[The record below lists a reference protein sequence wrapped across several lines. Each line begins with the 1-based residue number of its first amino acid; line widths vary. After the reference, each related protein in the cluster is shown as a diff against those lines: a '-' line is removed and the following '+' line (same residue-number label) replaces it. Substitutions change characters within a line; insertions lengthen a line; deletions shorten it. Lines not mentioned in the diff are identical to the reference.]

1 MDKFKILDGLIAEA
15 MAAQLGTVV
24 ERTMPV
30 KQDTEDKTKTLQ
42 LPKFALSEKWGDPS
56 SDDRQIIERFFSN
69 IQGNTLQE
77 KISSVQTFIKDCDES
92 CINESK
98 VETIIGNLVFLD
110 SLAGVIEDFNAQTGG
125 FMFEA
130 LLAVLIKGT
139 QVTELAGGNL
149 PIEDLL
155 DSDGETPLSLKFFF
169 KGNKY
174 IKGSIKNLKNGVQRF
189 QKPIT
194 YIVALKER
202 EGKDILGVDFY
213 QFTIGD
219 KEQGIEG
226 DFDVTDVKAGN
237 IYTPKLPDSMMIA
250 RLDFGSREQL
260 RSIANKYVA
269 RLGQR
274 VTDIFDAFADLT
286 NNLNIYLTDF
296 ENKTIGAQAAA
307 DADKLAK
314 SVEKNID

>member
-1 MDKFKILDGLIAEA
+1 MDKFKILDNLIEEA
-15 MAAQLGTVV
+15 VASKLGTIV

-56 SDDRQIIERFFSN
+56 SDDRQIIERFFGN
-69 IQGNTLQE
+69 IQGDTLQE
-77 KISSVQTFIKDCDES
+77 KINSVQTFIKDCDES

-169 KGNKY
+169 KGPKY
-174 IKGSIKNLKNGVQRF
+174 VKGSVDNLRNGIERF

-219 KEQGIEG
+219 KSQGIEG
-226 DFDVTDVKAGN
+226 DFDIVQFADGK
-237 IYTPKLPDSMMIA
+237 IYTPKLPKDMLLA
-250 RLDFGSREQL
+250 LDKGSQ
-260 RSIANKYVA
+260 
-269 RLGQR
+269 
-274 VTDIFDAFADLT
+274 IFLMPLLT
-286 NNLNIYLTDF
+286 
-296 ENKTIGAQAAA
+296 
-307 DADKLAK
+307 
-314 SVEKNID
+314 